1 MKRLEESELTVG
13 EMIRWLEVLSNG
25 YAKPDLS
32 DRSTNGSG
40 TVKETKNY
48 MPFIMAINQKLCGLY
63 DIECPEVSEFLT
75 FKREPKNGR

>member
-1 MKRLEESELTVG
+1 MKELEESDAKVSD
-13 EMIRWLEVLSNG
+13 MIRRLEVLSNG

-32 DRSTNGSG
+32 DRNTNASG

-63 DIECPEVSEFLT
+63 NIECPDVSEFLT
-75 FKREPKNGR
+75 FKRERTNGR